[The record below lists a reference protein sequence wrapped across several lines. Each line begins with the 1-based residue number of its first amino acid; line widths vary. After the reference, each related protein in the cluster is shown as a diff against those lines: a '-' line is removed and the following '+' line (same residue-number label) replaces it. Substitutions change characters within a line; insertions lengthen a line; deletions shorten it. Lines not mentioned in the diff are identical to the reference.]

1 MTVNSP
7 RTPNEFV
14 NTLFILSGSTIL
26 ACGVAFF
33 LLPGEIATGGTP
45 GMGMLVHFMTDIS
58 TGMSMLLVNIPLLIA
73 GVKFIDG
80 KFAAR
85 TVLSMVTSAVMVDLL
100 ARYANFPQI
109 NSNLL
114 STLYGGTCVG
124 AGVGLVLK
132 GQASAGGTT
141 IIAKIVSTYSH
152 IKPAQVVLL
161 IDALIVI
168 AAGII
173 LKDMEKVLWAMLSI
187 YVTTQVIDKV
197 LTLAVPEKIVHIV
210 SDKAEEIGIAVDE
223 RLERDGTIISGQN
236 LITQKDKKLLF
247 VVVGARRIPQLKNI
261 VLSIDPDALM
271 IVMEAQEMMGSSRRF
286 RD

>member
-1 MTVNSP
+1 MTPSN
-7 RTPNEFV
+7 TKNELI
-14 NTLFILSGSTIL
+14 NIAFILTGSIIL

-45 GMGMLVHFMTDIS
+45 GMGMLVHFLSGIS
-58 TGMSMLLVNIPLLIA
+58 TGLSMLLVNIPLLIA
-73 GVKFIDG
+73 GAKFIDG

-85 TVLSMVTSAVMVDLL
+85 TVLSMVTSAVAVDLL
-100 ARYANFPQI
+100 VNYANFPQI

-114 STLYGGTCVG
+114 STIYGGTCVG

-141 IIAKIVSTYSH
+141 IIARIVSTYSH
-152 IKPAQVVLL
+152 IKPAQVVLI
-161 IDALIVI
+161 IDALIVA

-173 LKDMEKVLWAMLSI
+173 LQDMEKVLWAMLSI

-210 SDKAEEIGIAVDE
+210 SDKADDIGTAIAE
-223 RLERDGTIISGQN
+223 TLERDGTILSGQN
-236 LITQKDKKLLF
+236 LVTEKSKKLLF
-247 VVVGARRIPQLKNI
+247 VVVGARRIPQLKNL
-261 VLSIDPDALM
+261 VLSIDPKALM